1 MTGKMKALL
10 EDVSLVLNSTRR
22 NLHDCE
28 DDVGL
33 VLDRVER
40 NRGDHH
46 DHEVEDPITRSC
58 ECVGGCTD
66 TKGNLIGH

>member
-10 EDVSLVLNSTRR
+10 EDVSFYLISSRGNS
-22 NLHDCE
+22 HDCE

-33 VLDRVER
+33 VLDRVECY
-40 NRGDHH
+40 RGYHH
-46 DHEVEDPITRSC
+46 DHEVEYPVAGSC

-66 TKGNLIGH
+66 AKGNLLSR